1 MSTKRRG
8 ASSGPLAFE
17 KLQVAVDHGTITA
30 ATVDV
35 ATATVTD
42 ARTTD
47 TVRAMSNAALKTNLL
62 MAGARV
68 SAAGEVEIYVGNA
81 QAIGNLTT
89 GTVTY
94 DLTFTKFTS

>member
-8 ASSGPLAFE
+8 APSGPLATE
-17 KLQVAVDHGTITA
+17 KVLVEVDHGTITA

-35 ATATVTD
+35 ATAAVAD

-47 TVRAMSNAALKTNLL
+47 TAVAMSLPALKTGLG
-62 MAGARV
+62 MAGCRV
-68 SAAGEVEIYVGNA
+68 STAGEVEIYVANPTA
-81 QAIGNLTT
+81 GNLTT

-94 DLTFTKFTS
+94 TVTVFKFTS

>member
-8 ASSGPLAFE
+8 SPSGPEATE
-17 KLQVAVDHGTITA
+17 KIQVAVDHGTITA
-30 ATVDV
+30 VTVDV
-35 ATATVTD
+35 ATVTVTD

-47 TVRAMSNAALKTNLL
+47 TVVAMSNAALKTGLF

-68 SAAGEVEIYVGNA
+68 SAAGEVEIYVGNPTA
-81 QAIGNLTT
+81 GNITT

-94 DLTFTKFTS
+94 DLTFGKFTS

>member
-8 ASSGPLAFE
+8 APSGPLALE
-17 KLQVAVDHGTITA
+17 KVQVAVDHGTITA

-47 TVRAMSNAALKTNLL
+47 TVEAMSNAALKTGLA

-68 SAAGEVEIYVGNA
+68 STTGEVEIYVGNPTA
-81 QAIGNLTT
+81 GNLTT

-94 DLTFTKFTS
+94 DLTFGKFTS